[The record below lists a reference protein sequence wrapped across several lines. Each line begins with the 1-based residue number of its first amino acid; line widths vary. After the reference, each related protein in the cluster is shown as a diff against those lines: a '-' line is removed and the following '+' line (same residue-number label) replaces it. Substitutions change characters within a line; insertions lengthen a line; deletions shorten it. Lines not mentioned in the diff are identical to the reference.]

1 MRPLIIAL
9 LILSFGGFSY
19 CSNNIPGNE
28 QLKNG
33 YTKEPENGISIRPIN
48 DLKMYQ

>member
-1 MRPLIIAL
+1 
-9 LILSFGGFSY
+9 
-19 CSNNIPGNE
+19 
-28 QLKNG
+28 LKNG